1 MGVQGRYGKGTWG
14 VSCCCPFPSP
24 VESKPLVADNF
35 EQPTTPESLRIRLS
49 LNLED
54 IERQKKDLSNPN
66 QTEQKPKLIPAPDVD
81 SNIEGKAGLAGG
93 HLPSGSGMEHGLS
106 GTPAEYIVE
115 RGSIMFRKEIPH
127 PQLSAILVYS
137 LGNLVA
143 SSISDPGK
151 QGS

>member
-1 MGVQGRYGKGTWG
+1 
-14 VSCCCPFPSP
+14 
-24 VESKPLVADNF
+24 
-35 EQPTTPESLRIRLS
+35 
-49 LNLED
+49 
-54 IERQKKDLSNPN
+54 
-66 QTEQKPKLIPAPDVD
+66 
-81 SNIEGKAGLAGG
+81 
-93 HLPSGSGMEHGLS
+93 MEHGLS

-115 RGSIMFRKEIPH
+115 RRSMMFRKEIPH